1 MRISFRVSLFCL
13 VLAPPVLAQDRDF
26 SKVEVKAEKVGG
38 SVYMLTGAG
47 GNIGLSIG
55 DDGVVMID
63 DQFAPL
69 AAKIQ
74 AAIKGLTDKPVR
86 FVLNTHWHFDHTG
99 SNEEMGK
106 TATLVAHDNV
116 RKRLTAGSPGL
127 LGNKIAPAPK
137 GALPVITFDQSLTI
151 HLNGEDIRALHYA
164 KGHTDGDSII
174 YFTQSNVVHMGD
186 DFVTYGFPFVDVSSG
201 GSLLGMIA
209 NVQKAMATL
218 PADVKIIPGHG
229 AVSAKADVA
238 KFTGM
243 LRECI
248 ALVDTA
254 RKQGKTLAQMKQENV
269 LAKHDALGQG
279 FIKTPDFIELI
290 YNELLGIA
298 PKTGQLD
305 LTHH

>member
-13 VLAPPVLAQDRDF
+13 VLAVPVLAQDRDF

-74 AAIKGLTDKPVR
+74 ADKPVR

-116 RKRLTAGSPGL
+116 RKRLIAGSPGL
-127 LGNKIAPAPK
+127 LGNKIDPAPK
-137 GALPVITFDQSLTI
+137 GALPVITFDQSLTV

-229 AVSAKADVA
+229 AVSAKADVK
-238 KFTGM
+238 KFTEM
-243 LRECI
+243 LEDCVS
-248 ALVDTA
+248 LVDAA
-254 RKQGKTLAQMKQENV
+254 RKQGKTLAQMKQDNV

-290 YNELLGIA
+290 YSELLGVV
-298 PKTGQLD
+298 PKTAQLD
-305 LTHH
+305 RTHH

>member
-13 VLAPPVLAQDRDF
+13 VLAAPVLAQDRDF

-74 AAIKGLTDKPVR
+74 ADKPVR

-116 RKRLTAGSPGL
+116 RKRLIAGSPGL
-127 LGNKIAPAPK
+127 LGNKIDPAPK
-137 GALPVITFDQSLTI
+137 GALPVITFDQSLTV

-229 AVSAKADVA
+229 AVSAKADVK
-238 KFTGM
+238 KFTEM
-243 LRECI
+243 LEDCVS
-248 ALVDTA
+248 LVDAA
-254 RKQGKTLAQMKQENV
+254 RKQGKTLAQMKQDNV

-290 YNELLGIA
+290 YNELSGA
-298 PKTGQLD
+298 AQKTAQLD
-305 LTHH
+305 RTHH

>member
-1 MRISFRVSLFCL
+1 MRTVFRLVSFSL
-13 VLAPPVLAQDRDF
+13 VLAAPLHAQERDF
-26 SKVEVKAEKVGG
+26 SKVEVKSEKVGG

-55 DDGVVMID
+55 EDGVVVID

-74 AAIKGLTDKPVR
+74 AAIRALSTKPVR

-99 SNEEMGK
+99 GNEEMGK

-116 RKRLTAGSPGL
+116 RKRLIAGSPGL
-127 LGNKIAPAPK
+127 LGNKIDPAPK

-201 GSLLGMIA
+201 GSVLGMVA
-209 NVQKAMATL
+209 NVEKAMATL

-229 AVSAKADVA
+229 AVSAKADVS
-238 KFTGM
+238 KFTDM
-243 LRECI
+243 LEDCVS
-248 ALVDTA
+248 LVDAA
-254 RKQGKTLAQMKQENV
+254 RKQGKTLAQMKQDNLLV
-269 LAKHDALGQG
+269 KYDALGQG

-290 YNELLGIA
+290 YNELLGVA
-298 PKTGQLD
+298 PKTAQID
-305 LTHH
+305 RTHH